1 MSKKLLQKHLVELQK
16 EHLEIMVLDLYD
28 KFPEVKTYFNFVFS
42 PNENKLLEQ
51 ARVKVANEFFPLKR
65 KRPKARRSVA
75 QKYIKHFKTLG
86 MSPELIAEFMWYN
99 IGLMHTFCEE
109 KPQRLPFFK
118 SFCNFYKEALQF
130 ASYHQ
135 IIPLYK
141 TQILAVYTASK
152 DWENTYDFEMSLQ
165 TIED

>member
-1 MSKKLLQKHLVELQK
+1 MSKKLLQKHLIELQK
-16 EHLEIMVLDLYD
+16 EQLEIMVIDLYD
-28 KFPEVKTYFNFVFS
+28 KFPEVKTYFNFVFN

-51 ARVKVANEFFPLKR
+51 ARIKVANEFFPLKR

-86 MSPELIAEFMWYN
+86 MSPELIAEIMWYN

-152 DWENTYDFEMSLQ
+152 DWENAYDFEMSLQ

>member
-28 KFPEVKTYFNFVFS
+28 KFPEVKTYFNFVFN

-51 ARVKVANEFFPLKR
+51 ARIKVANEFFSLKR

-152 DWENTYDFEMSLQ
+152 DWENAYDFEMSLQ

>member
-28 KFPEVKTYFNFVFS
+28 KFPEVKTYFNFVFN

-141 TQILAVYTASK
+141 TQIFLKKLWLVES
-152 DWENTYDFEMSLQ
+152 
-165 TIED
+165 

>member
-16 EHLEIMVLDLYD
+16 EHLKIMVLDLYD
-28 KFPEVKTYFNFVFS
+28 KFPEVKTYFNFVFN

-51 ARVKVANEFFPLKR
+51 ARIKVANEFFPLKR

-152 DWENTYDFEMSLQ
+152 DWENAYDFEMSLQ

>member
-28 KFPEVKTYFNFVFS
+28 KFPEVKTYFNFVFN

-51 ARVKVANEFFPLKR
+51 ARIKVANEFFPLKR

-135 IIPLYK
+135 IIPLFK

-152 DWENTYDFEMSLQ
+152 DWENAYDFEMSLQ

>member
-16 EHLEIMVLDLYD
+16 EHLEILVLDLYD
-28 KFPEVKTYFNFVFS
+28 KFPEVKTYFNFVFN

-152 DWENTYDFEMSLQ
+152 DWENAYDFEMSLQ

>member
-28 KFPEVKTYFNFVFS
+28 KFPEVKTYFNFVFN
-42 PNENKLLEQ
+42 PNENKLLEK
-51 ARVKVANEFFPLKR
+51 ARIKVANEFFPLKR

-152 DWENTYDFEMSLQ
+152 DWENAYDFEMSLQ

>member
-16 EHLEIMVLDLYD
+16 EHLEIMVLDLYY
-28 KFPEVKTYFNFVFS
+28 KFPEVKTYFNFVFN

-51 ARVKVANEFFPLKR
+51 ARIKVANEFFPLKR

-152 DWENTYDFEMSLQ
+152 DWENAYDFEMSLQ

>member
-28 KFPEVKTYFNFVFS
+28 KFPEVKTYFNFVFN

-51 ARVKVANEFFPLKR
+51 ARIKVANEFFPLKR

-141 TQILAVYTASK
+141 TQILAVYSASK
-152 DWENTYDFEMSLQ
+152 DWENAYDFEMSLQ

>member
-28 KFPEVKTYFNFVFS
+28 KCPEVKTYFNFVFN
-42 PNENKLLEQ
+42 PNEKKLLEQ

-152 DWENTYDFEMSLQ
+152 DWENAYDFEMSLQ

>member
-1 MSKKLLQKHLVELQK
+1 
-16 EHLEIMVLDLYD
+16 
-28 KFPEVKTYFNFVFS
+28 
-42 PNENKLLEQ
+42 
-51 ARVKVANEFFPLKR
+51 
-65 KRPKARRSVA
+65 
-75 QKYIKHFKTLG
+75 

-152 DWENTYDFEMSLQ
+152 DWENAYDFEMSLQ

>member
-28 KFPEVKTYFNFVFS
+28 KFPEVKTYFNFVFN

-51 ARVKVANEFFPLKR
+51 ARIKVANEFFPLKR

-109 KPQRLPFFK
+109 KPQRLPFLK

-152 DWENTYDFEMSLQ
+152 DWENAYDFEMSLQ

>member
-28 KFPEVKTYFNFVFS
+28 KFPEVKTYFNFVFN
-42 PNENKLLEQ
+42 PNENKLLEK
-51 ARVKVANEFFPLKR
+51 ARIKVANEFFPLKR

-130 ASYHQ
+130 SSYHQ

-152 DWENTYDFEMSLQ
+152 DWENAYDFEMSLQ

>member
-16 EHLEIMVLDLYD
+16 EHLEIMVLVLYD
-28 KFPEVKTYFNFVFS
+28 KLPEVKTYFNFVFN

-51 ARVKVANEFFPLKR
+51 ARIKVANEFFPLKR

-152 DWENTYDFEMSLQ
+152 DWENAYDFEMSLQ

>member
-28 KFPEVKTYFNFVFS
+28 KFPEVKTYFNFVFN

-51 ARVKVANEFFPLKR
+51 ARIKVANEFFPLKR

-99 IGLMHTFCEE
+99 IGLMHTFCEK

-152 DWENTYDFEMSLQ
+152 DWENAYDFEMSLQ

>member
-1 MSKKLLQKHLVELQK
+1 MSKKFLQKHLVELQK

-28 KFPEVKTYFNFVFS
+28 KFPEVKTYFNFVFN

-152 DWENTYDFEMSLQ
+152 DWENAYDFEMSLQ

>member
-1 MSKKLLQKHLVELQK
+1 MSKKLLKKHIVELQK

-28 KFPEVKTYFNFVFS
+28 KFPEVKTYFNFVFN

-51 ARVKVANEFFPLKR
+51 ARVKVANEFFLLKR

-141 TQILAVYTASK
+141 TQILAVYKASK
-152 DWENTYDFEMSLQ
+152 DWENAYDFEMSLQ

>member
-28 KFPEVKTYFNFVFS
+28 KFPEVKTYFNFVFN

-51 ARVKVANEFFPLKR
+51 ARIKVANEFFPLKR

-86 MSPELIAEFMWYN
+86 MYPELIAEFMWYN

-152 DWENTYDFEMSLQ
+152 DWENAYDFEMSLQ

>member
-28 KFPEVKTYFNFVFS
+28 KFPEVKTYFNFVFN

-152 DWENTYDFEMSLQ
+152 DWENAYDFEMSLQ
-165 TIED
+165 AIED

>member
-28 KFPEVKTYFNFVFS
+28 KFPEVKTYFNFVFN

-152 DWENTYDFEMSLQ
+152 GWENAYDFEMSLQ

>member
-28 KFPEVKTYFNFVFS
+28 KFPEVKTYFNFVFN

-51 ARVKVANEFFPLKR
+51 ARIKVANEFFPLKR

-99 IGLMHTFCEE
+99 IGLMHAFCEE

-152 DWENTYDFEMSLQ
+152 DWENAYDFEMSLQ

>member
-28 KFPEVKTYFNFVFS
+28 KFPEVKTYFNFVFN

-51 ARVKVANEFFPLKR
+51 ARIKVANEFFPLKR

-135 IIPLYK
+135 IILLYK
-141 TQILAVYTASK
+141 TKILAVYTASK
-152 DWENTYDFEMSLQ
+152 DWENAYDFEMSLQ

>member
-28 KFPEVKTYFNFVFS
+28 KFPEVKTYFNFVFN

-135 IIPLYK
+135 IIPIYK

-152 DWENTYDFEMSLQ
+152 DWENAYDFEMSLQ

>member
-28 KFPEVKTYFNFVFS
+28 KFPEVKTYFNFVFN

-75 QKYIKHFKTLG
+75 QKYIKHFKTLC

-152 DWENTYDFEMSLQ
+152 DWENAYDFEMSLQ

>member
-28 KFPEVKTYFNFVFS
+28 KFPEVKTYFNFVFN

-130 ASYHQ
+130 ASYNQ

-152 DWENTYDFEMSLQ
+152 DWENAYDFEMSLQ

>member
-16 EHLEIMVLDLYD
+16 EHLEIIVLDLYD
-28 KFPEVKTYFNFVFS
+28 KFPEVKTYFNFVFN

-152 DWENTYDFEMSLQ
+152 DWENAYDFEMSLQ

>member
-28 KFPEVKTYFNFVFS
+28 KFPEVKTYFNFVFN

-141 TQILAVYTASK
+141 SQILAVYTASK
-152 DWENTYDFEMSLQ
+152 DWENAYDFEMSLQ

>member
-28 KFPEVKTYFNFVFS
+28 KFPEVKTYFNFVFN

-86 MSPELIAEFMWYN
+86 MSPEIIAEFMWYN

-152 DWENTYDFEMSLQ
+152 DWENAYDFEMSLQ

>member
-28 KFPEVKTYFNFVFS
+28 KFPEVKTYFDFVFN

-152 DWENTYDFEMSLQ
+152 DWENAYDFEMSLQ

>member
-28 KFPEVKTYFNFVFS
+28 KFPEVKTYFNFVFN

-51 ARVKVANEFFPLKR
+51 ARIKVANEFFPLKR

-152 DWENTYDFEMSLQ
+152 DWETAYDFEMSLQ

>member
-28 KFPEVKTYFNFVFS
+28 KFPEVKTYFNFVFN

-51 ARVKVANEFFPLKR
+51 ARIKVANEFFPW

-152 DWENTYDFEMSLQ
+152 DWENAYDFEMSLQ

>member
-16 EHLEIMVLDLYD
+16 EHLEIIVLDLYD
-28 KFPEVKTYFNFVFS
+28 KFPEVKTYFNFVFN
-42 PNENKLLEQ
+42 PNENKMLEQ

-152 DWENTYDFEMSLQ
+152 DWENAYDFEMSLQ

>member
-28 KFPEVKTYFNFVFS
+28 KFPEVKTYFNFVFN

-99 IGLMHTFCEE
+99 IGLMHSFCEE

-152 DWENTYDFEMSLQ
+152 DWENAYDFEMSLQ

>member
-28 KFPEVKTYFNFVFS
+28 KFPEVKTYFDFVFN